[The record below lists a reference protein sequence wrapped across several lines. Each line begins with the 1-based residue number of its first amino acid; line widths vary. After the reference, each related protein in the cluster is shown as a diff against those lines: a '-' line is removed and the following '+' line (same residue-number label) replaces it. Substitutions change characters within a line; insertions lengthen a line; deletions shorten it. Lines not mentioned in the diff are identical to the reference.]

1 MSSSDSLR
9 SRVSRAERRSAETR
23 LQELEAE
30 SFSEALPEGLNA
42 TYSSGSEKRSLEF
55 KRPPQTVNTYLS
67 ILFGSIC
74 GVLAR
79 KGLQVLTTYS
89 GSFLEGIVWAN
100 FVACVV
106 MGMAV
111 ESDRTWRDLIDDS
124 KHKPLYASKAAIP
137 LYAGITTGFCG
148 SCSSFSSFILEAF
161 TKGANLP
168 PSYDYPT
175 AGYGVLEVMEV
186 LIAHLGISVGGFR
199 IGTHFTRG
207 VERHNFALTPAFY
220 RVVEITCAAL
230 GIAAYIVVVVL
241 IATKNDGGWRSWT
254 FACLFAPWG
263 AFLRFWLSKL
273 LNSKVEN
280 FPMGTF
286 AANFSGTV
294 LLSVFTLLAK
304 GKASFASDL
313 PIVSN
318 ILSCH
323 VLAGLEDG
331 FCGCLTTVST
341 FVVEIC
347 ALELLYSYFYASVS
361 VAASF
366 SAMLVILGSYNWT
379 VGFTAPVC

>member
-1 MSSSDSLR
+1 
-9 SRVSRAERRSAETR
+9 
-23 LQELEAE
+23 
-30 SFSEALPEGLNA
+30 
-42 TYSSGSEKRSLEF
+42 
-55 KRPPQTVNTYLS
+55 
-67 ILFGSIC
+67 
-74 GVLAR
+74 
-79 KGLQVLTTYS
+79 
-89 GSFLEGIVWAN
+89 
-100 FVACVV
+100 
-106 MGMAV
+106 MAV
-111 ESDRTWRDLIDDS
+111 ESDKTWQDLIDDS
-124 KHKPLYASKAAIP
+124 RYKPLYASKAANST
-137 LYAGITTGFCG
+137 LCG
-148 SCSSFSSFILEAF
+148 HYHWILR
-161 TKGANLP
+161 LLLD
-168 PSYDYPT
+168 YDYPT
-175 AGYGVLEVMEV
+175 AGYGVLEVIEV

-199 IGTHFTRG
+199 IGTHFTRA
-207 VERHNFALTPAFY
+207 VERHNFALTPALY

-230 GIAAYIVVVVL
+230 GIAAYIAVIVL

-286 AANFSGTV
+286 AVNFSGTV

-347 ALELLYSYFYASVS
+347 ALELLHSNFYA
-361 VAASF
+361 
-366 SAMLVILGSYNWT
+366 LVIRSGEFQRH
-379 VGFTAPVC
+379 VGYTRVV